1 MVTKVKLL
9 DNAIA
14 IPSAATATTQSA
26 SDNSTKIA
34 TTAYVDTAVSGLI
47 DSAPS
52 NLNTL
57 NELAAAMNDNASF
70 FSTVLPLSGGTMS
83 GALNM
88 GSQNITNA
96 NRLTLADGITDTGQA
111 GSATVFNESGS
122 TADFRIESDSNTHM
136 FFLDAGQNSIGI
148 NQSQPSSS
156 YALDV
161 GGQIRST
168 GNAPALNL
176 REDDSSNQHWQ
187 IGSYAGAL
195 AVRNVTGSSYPLQI
209 NSAGNVS
216 FGTGGPP
223 TDVNTGYSLISVGE
237 STFVQGLN
245 DSNESYF
252 SNNSYWASDSSWH
265 RASVGKPA
273 QIAFA
278 DGETLFRASSSAGS
292 GSNIT
297 WTETM
302 RIGNDG
308 DVGIGQ
314 SNPQAKLHV
323 QGNIISTGVVQVF
336 PSAAGAASVQLQ
348 RQSQGTVW
356 SLAQGN
362 SSVDMFEILRGS
374 SSYLAVNSNGEVG
387 IGTASPQNTFHVNSG
402 SANNVARFESTDTEA
417 RVLLKDTT
425 GISYIAARNDLR
437 FGNDTTTER
446 MRLSSAG
453 KLGIGVTSVNALL
466 HLNGDG
472 DAIRVESTNSGA
484 GGAQVDLLHFSP
496 SPADEDV
503 NGVINFGGY
512 YSGSSSAY
520 GAAIKSVWTDVS
532 AKEGRLEF
540 YTRDDSTFAHHMQIN
555 HHGGIAMGENNAG
568 YDGQIL
574 SIKAGTGDNVLY
586 GESTDAK
593 CIVSLRDSDSTMNI
607 GYGAT
612 GNAHIFSQDGTEI
625 ARISTGSADKYPT
638 SGGLG
643 GIGGSGTNLHL
654 LADDSEIRMANN
666 IIHSDNSGLTK
677 FTIRAAYGAL
687 SSGAEL
693 SLDGGYISF
702 NTGTNFVETMR
713 AHTGVLSIGNSTTIG
728 SGATSYLNVGTGS
741 GSATISIYTGTDG
754 YGYLNFADGTSGAAA
769 DPGYMRYNHNDNTF
783 YFNRAVSGT
792 SFSSDQ
798 ARKENIRD
806 MQPGISGWDII
817 KWLKPKTFDW
827 KKDDLTGDYLPGMGT
842 GAAGFIAQELEEVLP
857 NEVHGIDG
865 EKGISPMGIIAHLVK
880 AVQQQQETIDELKA
894 DIEALKG

>member
-9 DNAIA
+9 DSAVA

-26 SDNSTKIA
+26 SDNSTKLA
-34 TTAYVDTAVSGLI
+34 TTAYVTTALANLS

-52 NLNTL
+52 TLNTL
-57 NELAAAMNDNASF
+57 NELAAALGDDAN
-70 FSTVLPLSGGTMS
+70 FSTTVTNSIAAKLPLAGGTMS

-136 FFLDAGQNSIGI
+136 FFLDAGQNSVGI

-156 YALDV
+156 YSLDV
-161 GGQIRST
+161 GGQIRSS

-187 IGSYAGAL
+187 IGSYGGVF
-195 AVRNVTGSSYPLQI
+195 AVRDVTGSSYPLKI
-209 NSAGNVS
+209 
-216 FGTGGPP
+216 
-223 TDVNTGYSLISVGE
+223 
-237 STFVQGLN
+237 
-245 DSNESYF
+245 
-252 SNNSYWASDSSWH
+252 DSSG
-265 RASVGKPA
+265 RVLAGA
-273 QIAFA
+273 
-278 DGETLFRASSSAGS
+278 SSAGARAAHTLART
-292 GSNIT
+292 GSFAAEVIQQQTSAGASVLGLTYDGAAPNNTTDYFIYAKDT
-297 WTETM
+297 AGIKHLV
-302 RIGNDG
+302 RANGDGYFAG
-308 DVGIGQ
+308 DVGIGT
-314 SNPQAKLHV
+314 SSPTYALDV
-323 QGNIISTGVVQVF
+323 AGDMGVNEYIYHNDDTNTYMRFTDDAWLVR
-336 PSAAGAASVQLQ
+336 AGGDDRIYVD
-348 RQSQGTVW
+348 GT
-356 SLAQGN
+356 
-362 SSVDMFEILRGS
+362 
-374 SSYLAVNSNGEVG
+374 NGRVG
-387 IGTASPQNTFHVNSG
+387 IGTNSPQTELHVNSG
-402 SANNVARFESTDTEA
+402 SSNNNTRFESTDTEV
-417 RVLLKDTT
+417 RLQLKDST
-425 GISYIAARNDLR
+425 GTAYIAARNDLR

-446 MRLSSAG
+446 MIIKSSG
-453 KLGIGVTSVNALL
+453 KVGIGTTSPAALL

-472 DAIRVESTNSGA
+472 DAIRVTSTNSGA
-484 GGAQVDLLHFSP
+484 GGAQMDLLHYSP
-496 SPADEDV
+496 SPADGDV

-512 YSGSSSAY
+512 YSGTDSAY
-520 GAAIKSVWTDVS
+520 AASIKSVWSDVS

-574 SIKAGTGDNVLY
+574 SIKAGTGNNVLY
-586 GESTDAK
+586 GESSDAN

-654 LADDSEIRMANN
+654 LGDDSEIRMANQ
-666 IIHSDNSGLTK
+666 IIHSDNSGNTK
-677 FTIRAAYGAL
+677 FTIRNAYGAL
-687 SSGAEL
+687 ATQAEL
-693 SLDGGYISF
+693 SLDAGHITFNDGTSF
-702 NTGTNFVETMR
+702 TERMR
-713 AHTGVLSIGNSTTIG
+713 VHNGVLSIGNTTTIG
-728 SGATSYLNVGTGS
+728 SSATSYLNVGTGS

-754 YGYLNFADGTSGAAA
+754 YGYLNFADGASGAGA

-783 YFNRAVSGT
+783 YFNRSVSGP
-792 SFSSDQ
+792 SFSSDISK
-798 ARKENIRD
+798 KENIRD

-827 KKDDLTGDYLPGMGT
+827 KKDDLTGDYLPGMGQ
-842 GAAGFIAQELEEVLP
+842 GAAGFIAQDLEEVLP
-857 NEVHGIDG
+857 GEVHGIDG